1 MLNSKARVK
10 ADCPPA
16 ERHQIESLE
25 RFHPTLTLK
34 KPFYDGK
41 RDILINGLP
50 VSLKNIGYDREGNE
64 YGAPSIISNLTD
76 NIRDYLLEDDENLVK
91 WYNFFVAN
99 KGKMLVDILPYDEGQ
114 TIFKY
119 LLFKGGLNGDHLNKA
134 KAVLLSGDFKVRHS
148 EKIVHLG
155 FFIRNNDEENLI
167 KLYKCI
173 KIDTKKELGLRINKS
188 QLKTTFGYNPQRI
201 TINHNII
208 QGL

>member
-1 MLNSKARVK
+1 MLNSKVRVK

-16 ERHQIESLE
+16 EKHQIESLE

-41 RDILINGLP
+41 RDILINGIP
-50 VSLKNIGYDREGNE
+50 TSLKNIGYREDGIE
-64 YGAPSIISNLTD
+64 YGAPSIISNQEE
-76 NIRDYLLEDDENLVK
+76 NIKDHLLQDDENLVK
-91 WYNFFVAN
+91 WYNYFTSN
-99 KGKMLVDILPYDEGQ
+99 KGKILADILPYEQGQ

-134 KAVLLSGDFKVRHS
+134 QAVLMSGDFKVRHS
-148 EKIVHLG
+148 EQIIHFG
-155 FFIRNNDEENLI
+155 FFIKSTDTENLV

-188 QLKTTFGYNPQRI
+188 LLKTMFHYNPQRMSSSD
-201 TINHNII
+201 NRII
-208 QGL
+208 GL